1 MKTVLIEG
9 YTIEEILTLS
19 SEEVGA
25 LIFTNNP
32 IVFQVG
38 SSEVLGQFRLLPGR
52 LQIELAQIDGGGE
65 GVLLTLWR
73 LTERFALLRRLTEV
87 ECIVH
92 AVNCMQPNLKL
103 QRVLQKRGFTIRD
116 IPDLG
121 EVYYYLHSL

>member
-19 SEEVGA
+19 TEEVGA
-25 LIFTNNP
+25 FIFTNNP

-87 ECIVH
+87 EWIVH

-116 IPDLG
+116 IPGLG